1 MNKEKVKTDLKN
13 ILKFTT
19 EDLDK
24 LQIFHDELLKFNK
37 KYNLIS
43 KSTEHNVWH
52 RHILDS
58 AQIVKYIDF
67 EQSRSISDMG
77 TGAGFPGIILAI
89 FNKNPK
95 FHVKL
100 YEKSSVKCDFLD
112 NVRSKIDVDFDIFG
126 DYKREDITSY
136 YVVSRAF
143 KKLEEI
149 IRISREIIKVNHKL
163 IILKGKNA
171 ENEINRLKHHKSFIY
186 KIEKSITDVESKILI
201 IEIKI
206 KYEVLYG

>member
-1 MNKEKVKTDLKN
+1 MNKEKVETDLKN
-13 ILKFTT
+13 ILKFST

-112 NVRSKIDVDFDIFG
+112 NVRSKIDVDFEIFG

-149 IRISREIIKVNHKL
+149 IRISREMIKVNHKL
-163 IILKGKNA
+163 IILKGRNA
-171 ENEINRLKHHKSFIY
+171 ENEINKLKPYLNFMY
-186 KIEKSITDVESKILI
+186 KVESSITDPDSKILV
-201 IEIKI
+201 IEIK
-206 KYEVLYG
+206 K

>member
-1 MNKEKVKTDLKN
+1 MNKENVKKKLTNL
-13 ILKFTT
+13 LKFST
-19 EDLDK
+19 EDLEK
-24 LQIFHDELLKFNK
+24 LEVFHEELLIYNK

-43 KSTEHNVWH
+43 RSTEKDIWH

-58 AQIVKYIDF
+58 AQLIKYIIFQDKK
-67 EQSRSISDMG
+67 SLSDMG

-89 FNKNPK
+89 FNKNPQ

-100 YEKSSVKCDFLD
+100 FEKSIIKCNFLD
-112 NVRSKIDVDFDIFG
+112 KIRSKIDVNFEIFE
-126 DYKREDITSY
+126 DYRNEEIDSD

-149 IRISREIIKVNHKL
+149 IRISREMIKVNHKL

-171 ENEINRLKHHKSFIY
+171 ENEINKLKPLPNISY
-186 KIEKSITDVESKILI
+186 KIKDSITDPESKILV
-201 IEIKI
+201 IEVK
-206 KYEVLYG
+206 KDE

>member
-1 MNKEKVKTDLKN
+1 MNKENVKKKLTNL
-13 ILKFTT
+13 LKFST
-19 EDLDK
+19 EDLEK
-24 LQIFHDELLKFNK
+24 LEVFHEELLIYNK

-43 KSTEHNVWH
+43 RSTEKDIWH

-58 AQIVKYIDF
+58 AQLIKYINFQDKK
-67 EQSRSISDMG
+67 SLSDMG

-89 FNKNPK
+89 FNKNPQ

-100 YEKSSVKCDFLD
+100 FEKSIIKCNFLD
-112 NVRSKIDVDFDIFG
+112 KIRSKIDVNFEIFE
-126 DYKREDITSY
+126 DYRNEEIDSD

-149 IRISREIIKVNHKL
+149 IRISREMIKVNHKL

-171 ENEINRLKHHKSFIY
+171 ENEINKLKPLPNISY
-186 KIEKSITDVESKILI
+186 KIKDSITDPESKILV
-201 IEIKI
+201 IEVK
-206 KYEVLYG
+206 KDE